1 VQDFLVAKRRG
12 AEPHGPRKA
21 VMEEEERTSPFAGMD
36 VCCGLV
42 YDHGRDRAMILPSH
56 YRACKSKERLRAG
69 RRDVGERWKHY
80 SSLLGRRAEGSL
92 RSVHKPVD

>member
-1 VQDFLVAKRRG
+1 MGHVRLSWKREDVCTWR
-12 AEPHGPRKA
+12 EW
-21 VMEEEERTSPFAGMD
+21 MD